1 LSEQQLVAQ
10 VETEV
15 QATLPLVEP
24 LAPVVQHQQT
34 SERALPSVAL
44 AETAGHR
51 SLASAESLESVA
63 LHKPLHQRRQQQ
75 SAAPAATEAHPL

>member
-1 LSEQQLVAQ
+1 MAQ
-10 VETEV
+10 VETEA

-24 LAPVVQHQQT
+24 PAPVVQHQQT
-34 SERALPSVAL
+34 SERALPSVAV
-44 AETAGHR
+44 AETVGRR

-63 LHKPLHQRRQQQ
+63 LQQPLRQRRQRRQQQ